1 LTFWDFIAPMYDFFE
16 VFNRAYRRMI
26 EKICEL
32 IPAEY
37 NVLELASGTG
47 NISIAVSKK
56 ASNVLCTDISNN
68 MLKVAKR
75 KAERQSI
82 RNINFENMSIFET
95 ILRDNSFDVV
105 IASQILH
112 LLDETKAK
120 AACDEIKRVTK
131 NIAIL
136 NLPLIKEANSW
147 GKFLIAIYKIFG
159 FRSKYEFDGVSCKRF
174 LEEIGFLNCEY
185 YIAEGTMPLQLA
197 VWTKNFPF
205 TKT

>member
-1 LTFWDFIAPMYDFFE
+1 MTFWDFIAPMYDFFE